1 MVFSD
6 TCSYSFLGGCNNVFI
21 PRKLYFS
28 FLNFNSHVFAGF
40 LHCTLLLMS
49 ETFIKR
55 KKMFNLGN
63 NKKRA
68 TLSEFWVSGVP
79 ETLRGQSL
87 GRRGEPGRG
96 AAVA

>member
-40 LHCTLLLMS
+40 RHCTLLLMS

-68 TLSEFWVSGVP
+68 TEFLAY
-79 ETLRGQSL
+79 LR
-87 GRRGEPGRG
+87 P
-96 AAVA
+96 